1 MANASASRSV
11 ARNAGQCRIG
21 SARQFL
27 KSSAPLSTTD
37 NVQRC
42 QGNSAKLCRRPF
54 AVGEVGVE
62 GLVDPAVDSPGDP
75 VEASQQALVVEL
87 QVAMEAPMEV
97 VMEEATSVGEELQ
110 LHSGLA
116 EVMVDNQKALEHQ
129 QVADG

>member
-1 MANASASRSV
+1 
-11 ARNAGQCRIG
+11 
-21 SARQFL
+21 
-27 KSSAPLSTTD
+27 
-37 NVQRC
+37 
-42 QGNSAKLCRRPF
+42 
-54 AVGEVGVE
+54 VGEVGVE
-62 GLVDPAVDSPGDP
+62 GLVDPAVDFLGDP

-116 EVMVDNQKALEHQ
+116 EAMVDNQKALEHQ

>member
-1 MANASASRSV
+1 M
-11 ARNAGQCRIG
+11 
-21 SARQFL
+21 
-27 KSSAPLSTTD
+27 
-37 NVQRC
+37 
-42 QGNSAKLCRRPF
+42 
-54 AVGEVGVE
+54 GEVGVE

-129 QVADG
+129 EVADG